1 LKLKI
6 DISVIIPY
14 NNFGLHI
21 EDAINTVE
29 TYTGNFNYEIIII
42 NDVSTDLVSL
52 TILKELEI

>member
-6 DISVIIPY
+6 DIYVIITY
-14 NNFGLHI
+14 NNFGLYI